1 MNIDLKEIS
10 FKGSYPSVEQCPRG
24 ELPEFAFIGRS
35 NVGKSSLIN
44 MLAQRKKLAKTSQTP
59 GKTRLINLF
68 EVDHR
73 WQLADL
79 PGYGYA
85 KISKTERHR
94 FPDMIANYLLN
105 RENLTCAFQ
114 LIDANIPLQEN
125 DLELINWMG
134 HHLIPFIIVY
144 TKIDKSTRN
153 KRKTIIHNIEELLKK
168 SWENL
173 PLRISTSAEKNI
185 GRNELLT
192 FIGQSV

>member
-1 MNIDLKEIS
+1 MNIEIKEIS
-10 FKGSYPSVEQCPRG
+10 FKGSFPSVDQCPQSH
-24 ELPEFAFIGRS
+24 LPEFAFIGRS

-44 MLAQRKKLAKTSQTP
+44 MLAQRKNLAKTSQTP

-68 EVDHR
+68 EIDHN

-85 KISKTERHR
+85 KISKAERYR

-105 RENLTCAFQ
+105 RENLSCAFQ
-114 LIDANIPLQEN
+114 LIDANIPLQDN
-125 DLELINWMG
+125 DMELINWMG
-134 HHLIPFIIVY
+134 NHRIPFIIVY
-144 TKIDKSTRN
+144 TKIDKSKRN
-153 KRKTIIHNIEELLKK
+153 KRIANIHNIEELLKQ

-185 GRNELLT
+185 GRNELLD
-192 FIGQSV
+192 FIGQSA